1 MDEKPKTDDT
11 QLPALARPIARVTPS
26 PTLYGELARDLMADL
41 DRFSANVPGF
51 NDETVKPEFVRRK
64 RRIPR
69 PFVQRAVG
77 ALFGSNELLAVEV
90 LDAAET
96 MDDQQYL
103 DAMKPVEQKLFA
115 VYKRVRFTNQV
126 REARLARKAQ
136 QIYGV
141 AKELARDR
149 ETSTIKVHVDEMAK
163 YRTQKKPRRT
173 KPVDVPE
180 DPGPADG
187 PADGQ

>member
-1 MDEKPKTDDT
+1 MDERPQTDDT
-11 QLPALARPIARVTPS
+11 RLPVLVKPIPRLTPS
-26 PTLYGELARDLMADL
+26 PTFYGQLADGLAADL

-51 NDETVKPEFVRRK
+51 DDETVQPEFVRRK

-69 PFVQRAVG
+69 RFVQRAVG
-77 ALFGSNELLAVEV
+77 ALFGSSELLAVEV

-96 MDDQQYL
+96 MDDQQYI
-103 DAMKPVEQKLFA
+103 DAMQPVERKLFA
-115 VYKRVRFTNQV
+115 VWKRLRFTIQV

-149 ETSTIKVHVDEMAK
+149 ETSTIQSHVDEMAK
-163 YRTQKKPRRT
+163 FRSQKKRRRT
-173 KPVDVPE
+173 TPDEV
-180 DPGPADG
+180 PAD
-187 PADGQ
+187 PEPE